1 MTYLTLGILCGR
13 LTIKRS
19 LNWARSNL
27 KWLKRFMKLENG
39 IASEPTISR
48 MLNGIDQELF
58 CYAFIEWIGE
68 IISTK
73 NTHLAI
79 DGKALCG
86 ATEKAKD
93 EAVPMIL
100 NVVETVRGLILAQKA
115 IDSKTNEITAIPELL
130 ELLDITGS
138 TVTIDAIGT
147 QTDIMKQISEQGG
160 HFVLMVKK
168 NQPEAY
174 AEIHEFMGRM
184 ETEAA
189 KKRKGEQTDPIYE
202 EYLEKYDDTNQSE
215 KNRERYEYRTVM
227 VCNDPSAL
235 TKSQKEWS
243 EVKSIGLV
251 KQVRVPIEK
260 DEQGNDI
267 R

>member
-1 MTYLTLGILCGR
+1 
-13 LTIKRS
+13 
-19 LNWARSNL
+19 
-27 KWLKRFMKLENG
+27 
-39 IASEPTISR
+39 
-48 MLNGIDQELF
+48 
-58 CYAFIEWIGE
+58 
-68 IISTK
+68 
-73 NTHLAI
+73 
-79 DGKALCG
+79 
-86 ATEKAKD
+86 
-93 EAVPMIL
+93 
-100 NVVETVRGLILAQKA
+100 
-115 IDSKTNEITAIPELL
+115 
-130 ELLDITGS
+130 
-138 TVTIDAIGT
+138 
-147 QTDIMKQISEQGG
+147 MKQISEQGG

-202 EYLEKYDDTNQSE
+202 EYLEKYNDTNHSE
-215 KNRERYEYRTVM
+215 KNSERYEYRTVM